1 VVHEQ
6 AAPEPAALEKHESVS
21 HALVPVVQ
29 EHAQEQSSG
38 PQVDRQDDTADAGLS
53 PSPEPHPKS
62 SDQESVRAAY
72 LQTIGILIDRQ
83 KSYPLMARK
92 GRQQGIVQ
100 MVFTLD
106 RDGLL
111 DNCLVKE
118 SSGFRLLDQA
128 AIKAIRGVQRYPDP
142 PAALGEKPSF
152 QIAISFRLED

>member
-1 VVHEQ
+1 
-6 AAPEPAALEKHESVS
+6 
-21 HALVPVVQ
+21 
-29 EHAQEQSSG
+29 
-38 PQVDRQDDTADAGLS
+38 
-53 PSPEPHPKS
+53 
-62 SDQESVRAAY
+62 
-72 LQTIGILIDRQ
+72 
-83 KSYPLMARK
+83 MARK

-128 AIKAIRGVQRYPDP
+128 AMKAIRGVQRYPGP
-142 PAALGEKPSF
+142 PEVLGEKPSF